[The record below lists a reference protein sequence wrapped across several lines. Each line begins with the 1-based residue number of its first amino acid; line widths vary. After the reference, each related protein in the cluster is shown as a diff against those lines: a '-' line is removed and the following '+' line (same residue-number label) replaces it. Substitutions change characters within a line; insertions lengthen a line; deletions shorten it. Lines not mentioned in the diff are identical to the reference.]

1 METMKRLATLI
12 LATAIAFS
20 FSSVAF
26 AKEKPA
32 KQGKPAT
39 TGVENAET
47 KASPQGQKG
56 IDNAEAKQ
64 ATHKKSKSKTSKTK
78 KSKSKKAA
86 ATTQPAPAT
95 TK

>member
-1 METMKRLATLI
+1 METMKKLATMI

-20 FSSVAF
+20 LSNVVF

-56 IDNAEAKQ
+56 IENAETKQ
-64 ATHKKSKSKTSKTK
+64 AAHKKSKTSKTK
-78 KSKSKKAA
+78 KSKSKKSAA

-95 TK
+95 K

>member
-1 METMKRLATLI
+1 METMKKLATMI
-12 LATAIAFS
+12 LATVIAFS
-20 FSSVAF
+20 LSSAAF

-32 KQGKPAT
+32 KQGKPAA

-56 IDNAEAKQ
+56 IENAETKQ
-64 ATHKKSKSKTSKTK
+64 AAHKKSKTSKTK
-78 KSKSKKAA
+78 KSKSKKTA